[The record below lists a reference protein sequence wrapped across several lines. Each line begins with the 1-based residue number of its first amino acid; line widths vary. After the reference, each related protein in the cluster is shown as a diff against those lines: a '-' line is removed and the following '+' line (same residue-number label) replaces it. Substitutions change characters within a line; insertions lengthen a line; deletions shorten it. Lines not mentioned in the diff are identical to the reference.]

1 MKRRSHLDRPQS
13 PLFSTTMSLRRFNYS
28 RAMKTKS
35 KLLGLVIKV
44 LLENEKCFLCYSTF
58 GAILKSGCRG
68 THFQMHLQKALHSQT
83 PNPKQVVISLQV
95 VT

>member
-1 MKRRSHLDRPQS
+1 
-13 PLFSTTMSLRRFNYS
+13 
-28 RAMKTKS
+28 MKTKS

-44 LLENEKCFLCYSTF
+44 LLEKEKCFLCYSTF

-68 THFQMHLQKALHSQT
+68 THTLPNALTESTPLPNPKPQT
-83 PNPKQVVISLQV
+83 PNPKQVVNKSAS